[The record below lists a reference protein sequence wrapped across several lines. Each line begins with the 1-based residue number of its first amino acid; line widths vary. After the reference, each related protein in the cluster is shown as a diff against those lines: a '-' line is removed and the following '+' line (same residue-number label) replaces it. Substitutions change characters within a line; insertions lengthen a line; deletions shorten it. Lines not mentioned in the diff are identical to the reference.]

1 MKTINYILKRFR
13 KQILFFCLFIS
24 LVMFCIMEQEMIQAY
39 QEIEEIDSFRMF
51 YISEELWTSLEEQ
64 YGEQTEEFYDA
75 FTVRM
80 MQTKFN
86 PEANKKSLPK
96 LFIKTG
102 IFRSKYIEYK
112 TMYQTILQG
121 ISCFPVAEDIKGG
134 ETVSFDD
141 SWGGERTYGGNRQH
155 EGCDIMTS
163 NNKRGYFPIV
173 SMTDGV
179 VEKKGWLPQGGY
191 RLGIRS
197 ASGAYFY
204 YAHLHSYSEGI
215 EEGTTVRAGDLIGFM
230 GDTGYSEIEGT
241 VGNFDVHLHMGIYI
255 DYQGEEMSVNPYW
268 VLKHYE
274 SKKRPFYNKTP

>member
-13 KQILFFCLFIS
+13 KRILFFCLFIS

-96 LFIKTG
+96 LFIKAG
-102 IFRSKYIEYK
+102 IFRSRYIEYK

-134 ETVSFDD
+134 ETISFDD

-155 EGCDIMTS
+155 EGCDVMTS

-179 VEKKGWLPQGGY
+179 VEKKGWLPLGGY

-197 ASGAYFY
+197 TSGAYFY

-215 EEGTTVRAGDLIGFM
+215 EEGSTVRAGDLIGFM
-230 GDTGYSEIEGT
+230 GDTGYSEVEGT

-268 VLKHYE
+268 VLRHYE
-274 SKKRPFYNKTP
+274 SKKRPFYNKTS